1 MLKGT
6 LGCFSVPVLNCQ
18 CKTGRAEGRGIPYKN
33 YNEGREAKVEIII
46 NIRSA
51 YNFPTTV

>member
-18 CKTGRAEGRGIPYKN
+18 CKTGRTEGRGIPYKN

-46 NIRSA
+46 NIRNA